1 MSVSNTLAGS
11 ISSDRTLSDAH
22 YLLTQTTYVEAGVTL
37 TINAGVTITA
47 IPDDGLGVA
56 PAFVVLQ
63 GGKLNALGTR
73 EAPITFT
80 ALMPDEEHDLL
91 YRTDSAHGINGTIRA
106 RLSGKWGGV
115 IILGNAPTN
124 KPYMPQIEGCAPPV
138 TRRRSSRRPF
148 PPS

>member
-1 MSVSNTLAGS
+1 MSFSNTLSGS
-11 ISSDRTLSDAH
+11 ITSDRTLSDAH

-37 TINAGVTITA
+37 TINAGVTISA
-47 IPDDGLGVA
+47 IPDGGLGVA

-91 YRTDSAHGINGTIRA
+91 YCTDSAHGISGWRS
-106 RLSGKWGGV
+106 LSGKWGGV

-138 TRRRSSRRPF
+138 TRRMSSRRPF
-148 PPS
+148 PSS